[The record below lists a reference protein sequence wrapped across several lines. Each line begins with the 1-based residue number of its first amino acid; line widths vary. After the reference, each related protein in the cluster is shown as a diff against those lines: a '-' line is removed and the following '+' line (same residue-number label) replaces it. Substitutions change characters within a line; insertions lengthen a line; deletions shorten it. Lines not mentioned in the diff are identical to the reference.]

1 MLTEMYW
8 VPVSLLFGW
17 FAWLAHHKNK
27 SVSGVLLLVAGLQWF
42 LPEVYQLVLGN
53 LDGNQIQIAIIVKIF
68 VLGTVLFTYRK
79 KWIEWVA

>member
-68 VLGTVLFTYRK
+68 VLGTVLFAYRK